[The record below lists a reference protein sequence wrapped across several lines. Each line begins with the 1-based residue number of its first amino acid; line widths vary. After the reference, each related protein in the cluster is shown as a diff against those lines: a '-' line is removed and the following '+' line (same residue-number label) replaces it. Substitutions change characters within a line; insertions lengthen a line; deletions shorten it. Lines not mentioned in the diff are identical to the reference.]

1 MFFNTRILI
10 RVLGAIGFG
19 FASHW
24 LESWCEICEPVV
36 KRGIRYRRIT
46 SESHLK
52 TALICVVN
60 VFHSAVV
67 LYATT
72 AVYFAGVMVRL
83 MLTLTPVVCILA
95 AIAFSVTLDNYLVDD
110 RSSEG
115 KDAVADQASVESV
128 AEENDKKKKKDLYDK
143 VCRQIVLNSLEL
155 CCQDNGVNHIGVVT
169 SVQLGQ
175 RGF

>member
-1 MFFNTRILI
+1 M
-10 RVLGAIGFG
+10 
-19 FASHW
+19 
-24 LESWCEICEPVV
+24 
-36 KRGIRYRRIT
+36 
-46 SESHLK
+46 
-52 TALICVVN
+52 N

-155 CCQDNGVNHIGVVT
+155 CVCNINEYFFVRVCGNCAYEMPD
-169 SVQLGQ
+169 
-175 RGF
+175 GFQNIP